1 MVHKGMMNGVP
12 FCCGLGRSD
21 LKPHGQR
28 TMEGGD
34 EGSVG
39 RLLWLKIDN
48 QPLRIFETDSRSF
61 RVGTHAHGYLLRSL
75 KPFDPTIYVQN
86 WKEGKCFN
94 PCLGLRLNMWC
105 C

>member
-1 MVHKGMMNGVP
+1 MAI
-12 FCCGLGRSD
+12 CC
-21 LKPHGQR
+21 
-28 TMEGGD
+28 
-34 EGSVG
+34 G

-48 QPLRIFETDSRSF
+48 QPLQIFETDSRSF

-105 C
+105 CYHSKFVADLGGNGGEMLDDEGE